1 MTDTRWLSE
10 EEQTAWLRA
19 AAVLELLPGALD
31 SQLLRDSELTHFEY
45 FALASLSEAPERTLR
60 ITALAAMTN
69 ATLPRLSRVLTGL
82 EKSGL
87 VSRATCPED
96 RRAKN
101 VTLTDAGWAKVVQA
115 APGHVENV
123 RRLVLDR
130 LTPEQVGQLSEI
142 AKALLGQLDP
152 EGKVFASTRGNDPTT
167 EDRP

>member
-60 ITALAAMTN
+60 ITALAALTN

-82 EKSGL
+82 ENSGL
-87 VSRATCPED
+87 VKRATCSED

-130 LTPEQVGQLSEI
+130 LTPEQVRQLSEI
-142 AKALLGQLDP
+142 AEALLGQLDP
-152 EGKVFASTRGNDPTT
+152 EGRVFASTRANDSAPT
-167 EDRP
+167 